1 MTKIL
6 KISLLFIF
14 INLFTSCFIG
24 YSSRSS
30 FTYLDQQKKEL
41 YLRNEENETINKI
54 TRPKITKEQIDAV
67 LIFVEGEKLDFEFE
81 KVGFIEIKGAE
92 NSYEEDLI
100 LEIKKDAVYRNCD
113 AIINFS
119 KNYTSRESGDLF
131 SKEPLKNYSSKTYG
145 GVAVKIIKKI

>member
-14 INLFTSCFIG
+14 INLFSSCFVG
-24 YSSRSS
+24 MSSNSN

-41 YLRNEENETINKI
+41 YLKNEENQKINKTI
-54 TRPKITKEQIDAV
+54 KPAITKEQIDSV

-81 KVGFIEIKGAE
+81 KVGIIEVIGAE
-92 NSYEEDLI
+92 HSYDEDLI
-100 LEIKKDAVYRNCD
+100 LEIKKVAVSRDCN

-119 KNYTSRESGDLF
+119 KNYTNRESGILF
-131 SKEPLKNYSSKTYG
+131 SKEPLKTYSSKTYG
-145 GVAVKIIKKI
+145 GIAVKIIKKK